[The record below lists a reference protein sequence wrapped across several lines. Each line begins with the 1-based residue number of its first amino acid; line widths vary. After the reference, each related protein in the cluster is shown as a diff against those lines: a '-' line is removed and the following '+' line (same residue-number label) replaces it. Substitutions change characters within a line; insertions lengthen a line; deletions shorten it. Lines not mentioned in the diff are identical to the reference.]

1 MSRRP
6 LPVDWEAIKAR
17 AIAGETPEA
26 LGAEYGIRSGTIR
39 QRIYQQSW
47 PVPFTL
53 IRRAR
58 QILKQQGKLG
68 KSNKQAS
75 KEIHERA
82 ALSLAERG
90 TIIGTHALG
99 LIEASVL
106 TRKKGFELESVR
118 DLKTAVDV
126 AWKVTGKDQAA
137 TSVSVTVNGL
147 HALPGPLHTPSV
159 IMDAESVD
167 LKDSGEGEDA

>member
-1 MSRRP
+1 MQ
-6 LPVDWEAIKAR
+6 
-17 AIAGETPEA
+17 A
-26 LGAEYGIRSGTIR
+26 LADEYGINSSTIR
-39 QRIYQQSW
+39 QRAYDHKW
-47 PVPFTL
+47 LTPKTL
-53 IRRAR
+53 LKRAR
-58 QILKQQGKLG
+58 KILENQGKLAT
-68 KSNKQAS
+68 KTQKAA
-75 KEIHERA
+75 IRERA

-90 TIIGTHALG
+90 TLIGTHALS

-147 HALPGPLHTPSV
+147 HALPGPLHSPSV
-159 IMDAESVD
+159 IMDAETVD
-167 LKDSGEGEDA
+167 VKESNEGEDPHQRRC